1 MLVYVLIGVLVLL
14 VLLWWL
20 GAFRRPTP
28 PRDEVA
34 PAPQAEPAAAPESAS
49 QLAPPPAAEPEAP
62 VALQPD
68 VAVEFVEVV
77 EAAAPVVEAPPDF
90 NDLSTE
96 PLPLDEA
103 LPPAAAGAPAT
114 EAAVDLELDLSGGG
128 DVGVAAPVQAV
139 DQIDLDLDLDVV
151 PQVEPQPPLLQV
163 RAPAPVEPEQEQALA
178 PTVQPPER
186 EAEPEPEPMQAL
198 TLEPTALA
206 EPEPEPEPEPEL
218 APAFVPEVP
227 AAPSVPET
235 PPAIEPLPVSP
246 IDTVAPVLITPPAP
260 AAPVVPPPAPSV
272 SAPAPSG
279 ESPLILV
286 VDDSAVVRA
295 KMVKLLKSVNYRVE
309 IAKNGLQALELIPQL
324 QPHVIVTDI
333 EMPEMDGYELIA
345 RLDADAQLRTIPV
358 YAVSSFEDLAERL
371 APHANVQGCFGKPWD
386 EPLVLSTLAQ
396 RLGTAAAPH

>member
-1 MLVYVLIGVLVLL
+1 
-14 VLLWWL
+14 
-20 GAFRRPTP
+20 
-28 PRDEVA
+28 
-34 PAPQAEPAAAPESAS
+34 
-49 QLAPPPAAEPEAP
+49 
-62 VALQPD
+62 
-68 VAVEFVEVV
+68 
-77 EAAAPVVEAPPDF
+77 
-90 NDLSTE
+90 
-96 PLPLDEA
+96 
-103 LPPAAAGAPAT
+103 
-114 EAAVDLELDLSGGG
+114 
-128 DVGVAAPVQAV
+128 
-139 DQIDLDLDLDVV
+139 
-151 PQVEPQPPLLQV
+151 
-163 RAPAPVEPEQEQALA
+163 
-178 PTVQPPER
+178 
-186 EAEPEPEPMQAL
+186 
-198 TLEPTALA
+198 
-206 EPEPEPEPEPEL
+206 
-218 APAFVPEVP
+218 VPE
-227 AAPSVPET
+227 APSVPET

-260 AAPVVPPPAPSV
+260 AAPVVPPPVP